1 VRSTIVPT
9 QARPTRRAV
18 VAVVIPTYRAAGSV
32 ANVVAGALEVADF
45 AVVVDDA
52 CPDRSGACVEPS
64 SRVIVVTHERNLGV
78 GGATKTGIAAALR
91 AGADYVVKLDA
102 DGQMDP
108 AYVPDII
115 ALLEQDR
122 EIDMVKGNRFADP
135 QTMRRMPIVRLI
147 GNSILTLLIKFSSGY
162 WTIVDP
168 TNGYIAVRASAL
180 RETDLGALANRYF
193 FEIDLLCSFGLRRL
207 VVAELKMPAIY
218 GGERSSLSI
227 PHVLLSFPLR
237 LLSRFVRRIVLNYFV
252 VEINV
257 GSLCGA
263 IGLPMF
269 VFAVAFGAHE
279 WGVSV
284 ASGIPRPTGTVIL
297 ALLLFMIGFQ
307 LSLQALLYDV
317 QFAVRTLKFRRAP
330 DDETSSVDGDER
342 AVH

>member
-1 VRSTIVPT
+1 MTTSPRRTK
-9 QARPTRRAV
+9 RPV
-18 VAVVIPTYRAAGSV
+18 VAVVIPTYRAAGSI
-32 ANVVAGALEVADF
+32 ARVVDGALEVADL
-45 AVVVDDA
+45 VIVVDDA
-52 CPDRSGACVEPS
+52 CPDRSG
-64 SRVIVVTHERNLGV
+64 SRVQPSARVEVLTHEHNRGV

-108 AYVPDII
+108 AYVPDLI
-115 ALLEQDR
+115 ALLEHDR
-122 EIDMVKGNRFADP
+122 EIDIVKGNRFADP

-147 GNSILTLLIKFSSGY
+147 GNSVLTLLVKFSSGY

-168 TNGYIAVRASAL
+168 TNGYIAVRAAAL
-180 RETDLGALANRYF
+180 RETDLDALANRYF

-227 PHVLLSFPLR
+227 PRVLLSFPLR
-237 LLSRFVRRIVLNYFV
+237 LLARFLRRLVLNYLV

-257 GSLCGA
+257 GSLCGV

-269 VFAVAFGAHE
+269 VFALVFGAHE
-279 WGVSV
+279 WAVSV

-317 QFAVRTLKFRRAP
+317 QFAVRTLKFRRVPDRDAAP
-330 DDETSSVDGDER
+330 VDGDER
-342 AVH
+342 APDRV